1 MELNLNTWL
10 VGLSV
15 DVGGTEMMVYY
26 LISATDLAHAEAG
39 VLEMGR
45 TWWPAL
51 QREDDRHRW
60 EYAAGVVWFNSIIL
74 LDDVENSILRG
85 LKFLDA
91 WTVTG
96 STDMPVLRDEWGND
110 WRDIT
115 RCLKYRAGRLPGTSG
130 RKKDVALLR
139 IHAAHGAGISTAR
152 SQCAAPGRTR
162 DGRLFRSCPASL

>member
-26 LISATDLAHAEAG
+26 LISATGLEHAEAG

-91 WTVTG
+91 WIISGTPESPVI
-96 STDMPVLRDEWGND
+96 TDEYGDNWLDY
-110 WRDIT
+110 T
-115 RCLKYRAGRLPGTSG
+115 R
-130 RKKDVALLR
+130 
-139 IHAAHGAGISTAR
+139 
-152 SQCAAPGRTR
+152 
-162 DGRLFRSCPASL
+162 

>member
-1 MELNLNTWL
+1 METLLNTWL

-15 DVGGTEMMVYY
+15 DVDGTEMMVYY
-26 LISATDLAHAEAG
+26 LVSASDLSLAEAG

-45 TWWPAL
+45 TWWPSL

-60 EYAAGVVWFNSIIL
+60 EYPEGVVWFNSIIL
-74 LDDVENSILRG
+74 LDDVENSILRE

-96 STDMPVLRDEWGND
+96 STDMPRLNDDWGND

-115 RCLKYRAGRLPGTSG
+115 R
-130 RKKDVALLR
+130 
-139 IHAAHGAGISTAR
+139 
-152 SQCAAPGRTR
+152 
-162 DGRLFRSCPASL
+162 

>member
-10 VGLSV
+10 VGLIV
-15 DVGGTEMMVYY
+15 DVGATEMMVYY
-26 LISATDLAHAEAG
+26 LISAADLEHAEAG
-39 VLEMGR
+39 VMEMGR
-45 TWWPAL
+45 TWWPTL

-96 STDMPVLRDEWGND
+96 STDRRYCE
-110 WRDIT
+110 
-115 RCLKYRAGRLPGTSG
+115 TSG
-130 RKKDVALLR
+130 TMT
-139 IHAAHGAGISTAR
+139 GGISPA
-152 SQCAAPGRTR
+152 
-162 DGRLFRSCPASL
+162 DGMPEGETY

>member
-1 MELNLNTWL
+1 MDNNSNINDTWL

-15 DVGGTEMMVYY
+15 DDDGTEMMVYY
-26 LISATDLAHAEAG
+26 LVSASDLSLAEAG

-45 TWWPAL
+45 TWWTSL

-60 EYAAGVVWFNSIIL
+60 EYPEGVVWFNSIIL
-74 LDDVENSILRG
+74 LDDVENVILRG

-96 STDMPVLRDEWGND
+96 STDAPVLRDEWGND

-115 RCLKYRAGRLPGTSG
+115 R
-130 RKKDVALLR
+130 
-139 IHAAHGAGISTAR
+139 
-152 SQCAAPGRTR
+152 
-162 DGRLFRSCPASL
+162 

>member
-1 MELNLNTWL
+1 VDYQQRGAFWRLTGGGRETARNNMERNLNTWL
-10 VGLSV
+10 AGLSV

-26 LISATDLAHAEAG
+26 LISATDLEHAEAG

-60 EYAAGVVWFNSIIL
+60 EYAAGVVWFNNI
-74 LDDVENSILRG
+74 ILRG

-115 RCLKYRAGRLPGTSG
+115 R
-130 RKKDVALLR
+130 
-139 IHAAHGAGISTAR
+139 
-152 SQCAAPGRTR
+152 
-162 DGRLFRSCPASL
+162 

>member
-1 MELNLNTWL
+1 MDNNSNINDTWL

-15 DVGGTEMMVYY
+15 DVNGTEMMVYY
-26 LISATDLAHAEAG
+26 LVSATDLEHAEAG

-45 TWWPAL
+45 TWWPSL
-51 QREDDRHRW
+51 QREDDQHRW

-96 STDMPVLRDEWGND
+96 STDAPVLRDEWGND

-115 RCLKYRAGRLPGTSG
+115 R
-130 RKKDVALLR
+130 
-139 IHAAHGAGISTAR
+139 
-152 SQCAAPGRTR
+152 
-162 DGRLFRSCPASL
+162 